1 MQLTQLGEEDLEAVV
16 TCINI
21 AFSETMAIFNNV
33 HIRRTSR
40 KQLEECLQQEKTEM
54 WGYRTNTGEI
64 VAVVF
69 VCYDTGKTGHVD
81 MLSVIPEYMGLGLS
95 SGLLR
100 NSEYLLHEAGKSEM
114 TMKVFLSRDFA
125 AHDFEKLGYSIVR
138 VDPWR
143 EMKDV
148 LKPEAYDSW
157 VWVTLRK
164 SI

>member
-1 MQLTQLGEEDLEAVV
+1 MLGSD
-16 TCINI
+16 C
-21 AFSETMAIFNNV
+21 S
-33 HIRRTSR
+33 
-40 KQLEECLQQEKTEM
+40 
-54 WGYRTNTGEI
+54 GEV
-64 VAVVF
+64 VAVIF
-69 VCYDTGKTGHVD
+69 VCYDAGKTGRVD

-125 AHDFEKLGYSIVR
+125 AHDFEKLGYSIVC

-143 EMKDV
+143 EMKDM

-164 SI
+164 SL

>member
-1 MQLTQLGEEDLEAVV
+1 MAVFNSSDGISYGLRRCSHPTDFPKTAGGVSEAEEDGNVGISDEYGWEEMMGSDCSGEVVAAV
-16 TCINI
+16 
-21 AFSETMAIFNNV
+21 
-33 HIRRTSR
+33 
-40 KQLEECLQQEKTEM
+40 L
-54 WGYRTNTGEI
+54 
-64 VAVVF
+64 
-69 VCYDTGKTGHVD
+69 VCYDAGKTGHVD

-125 AHDFEKLGYSIVR
+125 AHDFEKLGYSVLR
-138 VDPWR
+138 VDPWK

-148 LKPEAYDSW
+148 LKPEAYESW
-157 VWVTLRK
+157 VWVTLCK